1 VKNGSLSALL
11 IGAILSG
18 CLARLPPVA
27 LPAPRAISRSVLGD
41 LYQKRRQAIGDFK
54 GRLTVT
60 LSSPRLGRQSFH
72 ATWFFERGTTTLRG
86 FNLFGQSL
94 FSLTLSA
101 SEVSFVPARGEPLK
115 WNRADPPPEHPTFAL
130 VSSDFIG
137 QINRAGM
144 PDLSPPLPDNFEK
157 METMFHLVQQ
167 QQNGTT
173 LLHRIDPA
181 SLHVTRTERF
191 DTAGQMASTLIF
203 GDYREIG
210 KTGDNEPVDF
220 PFVVKG
226 ETEAGIVTL
235 TFEEVRVLT
244 GDRVAD

>member
-1 VKNGSLSALL
+1 MKNGSLAAVL
-11 IGAILSG
+11 IGTILSG
-18 CLARLPPVA
+18 CLARTVPISLPE
-27 LPAPRAISRSVLGD
+27 PRAISRVALSD

-94 FSLTLSA
+94 FSLTLSD
-101 SEVSFVPARGEPLK
+101 SGVSFVPARGEPLQ
-115 WNRADPPPEHPTFAL
+115 WNRADPPPEHPTLAL
-130 VSSDFIG
+130 VSSDLID
-137 QINRAGM
+137 QINRAGV
-144 PDLSPPLPDNFEK
+144 PSLPDAPPGNFEK
-157 METMFHLVQQ
+157 METLFHLVQR

-173 LLHRIDPA
+173 VLHRIEPA

-191 DTAGQMASTLIF
+191 DTAGRMESTLTF

-210 KTGDNEPVDF
+210 KTGENEPVGF

-235 TFEEVRVLT
+235 TFEEVGLLN
-244 GDRVAD
+244 GNRVAP